1 MKHTFIKWLYPC
13 KLRVPTVMIPA
24 SKWKETIDQDIPIK
38 IKEKIKSFFEYK
50 RGLEEKHGYTRSRI
64 INMDE
69 KEMGLWL
76 SD

>member
-1 MKHTFIKWLYPC
+1 
-13 KLRVPTVMIPA
+13 MIPA
-24 SKWKETIDQDIPIK
+24 SKWVDGSDLDIPTK

-69 KEMGLWL
+69 TRMDESSMTLAQPL
-76 SD
+76 FHH

>member
-13 KLRVPTVMIPA
+13 KLRVPTVMISA
-24 SKWKETIDQDIPIK
+24 SKWTETIDQDIPTK
-38 IKEKIKSFFEYK
+38 MKEKIKSFFDF

-69 KEMGLWL
+69 TSMGW